1 MCGIVGVFDTKKD
14 TSKEVVSAMAKKLTH
29 RGPDDAGSWQDESRL
44 CTFGFQRLAFFDLT
58 AAGHQP
64 MSYQNFTVVLNGEIY
79 NYESIREELK
89 SIGHTFVSNS
99 DTEVLLHAWSEWGGD
114 AVHKL
119 RGMFA
124 FAIFDNDEKEL
135 YMYRDRFGVKPL
147 YYFEHDGLFAFASE
161 IKALLEHPVIQKNK
175 ILDDEALSLF
185 FQLSYIPAPWSIFK
199 NIKKLEAAH
208 CLKISSAGA
217 VTKKQYWDINDYY
230 QTGNTQTE
238 AEIIEELDRRFKEAF
253 SLRMLA
259 DRPVGMFLSG
269 GVDSSLVAGVLARQ
283 YDNLQTFTIGFAESD
298 HNEAPYAED
307 VASYLQTKQHTK
319 YCTPAE
325 SKAVLTQLSQIYDE
339 PFADASAIPTYLVSQ
354 FAHEN
359 VVASLSADGGDELFG
374 GYNSYK
380 SMGNLIKLLNRLT
393 YFGGRTTIHFL
404 VFILRLGVAVNV
416 LPKRLLHKAEK
427 VAELYPLR
435 QNIPE
440 LFARFHSHYSAVEV
454 KDLLVNRETI
464 SAAEVFASKKPTK
477 DIGIERT
484 LQHIDLHL
492 YMPDDILV
500 KVDRSTMAC
509 SLEGREPLL
518 DHTVV
523 EYIASLPYE
532 KLLNKNTS
540 KGLLKKVLY
549 KYVPQQLVDRP
560 KQGFGVPLDTW
571 LKGDLKYLL
580 DTYLDEGE
588 IAEAGILDSKMV
600 AKEKE
605 DFLSGKRPY
614 TRVWNIIVFQMWY
627 KEYLNK

>member
-1 MCGIVGVFDTKKD
+1 MCGIVGVLDTTKA
-14 TSKEVVSAMAKKLTH
+14 TSKEVVSVMAKKLTH
-29 RGPDDAGSWQDESRL
+29 RGPDDDGSWQDESKL

-79 NYESIREELK
+79 NFESIKEELK
-89 SIGHTFVSNS
+89 QLGHTFVSNS
-99 DTEVLLHAWSEWGGD
+99 DTEVLLHAWSEWGD
-114 AVHKL
+114 EAVHTF

-124 FAIFDNDEKEL
+124 FAIFDNDKKEL
-135 YMYRDRFGVKPL
+135 YIYRDRLGVKPL

-161 IKALLEHPVIQKNK
+161 IKALLEHPVIQANK
-175 ILDDEALSLF
+175 VLDGEAVSLF

-199 NIKKLEAAH
+199 HIKKLEAAH
-208 CLKISSAGA
+208 CLKISSDGT
-217 VTKKQYWDINDYY
+217 VTKKQYWDINDFY
-230 QTGNTQTE
+230 QKEHTQTE
-238 AEIIEELDRRFKEAF
+238 TEIITELDTRFKEAF

-269 GVDSSLVAGVLARQ
+269 GVDSSLVAGVLAKQ

-298 HNEAPYAED
+298 HNEAPYAEE
-307 VASYLQTKQHTK
+307 VASYLKTKQHTK

-325 SKAVLTQLSQIYDE
+325 SHAVLVKLPGMYDE

-380 SMGNLIKLLNRLT
+380 SMEKLIAILNRLS
-393 YFGGRTTIHFL
+393 YLGGQTTITVL
-404 VFILRLGVAVNV
+404 VFLLRLGVTAQV
-416 LPKRLLHKAEK
+416 LPKRVLHKAEK
-427 VAELYPLR
+427 VADLYPLR

-440 LFARFHSHYSAVEV
+440 LFARFHSHYSASEV
-454 KDLLVNRETI
+454 KDLLVHKEI
-464 SAAEVFASKKPTK
+464 VSAGAVFAAKKPTK
-477 DIGIERT
+477 DIGTART
-484 LQHIDLHL
+484 LQHIDLHC

-532 KLLNKNTS
+532 ALLNKDTT
-540 KGLLKKVLY
+540 KGLLKKILY
-549 KYVPQQLVDRP
+549 RYVPQHLVDRP

-580 DTYLDEGE
+580 DTYLHEDD
-588 IAEAGILDSKMV
+588 IVKAGILDTKMV

-627 KEYLNK
+627 KEYLQ